1 MQRSNNANER
11 GRSSGCGFPR
21 FAVLLSV
28 AGAAILFALSAGVGS
43 ATSTPNV
50 SHGLPLTIK
59 PPARVPVNH
68 NFNVPVIWSWKCTAS
83 SAPPPW
89 VVTLRWEVAPAWNG
103 GPVSAGGSPP
113 FAFGK
118 HSQAFTLKVA
128 NACDKS
134 QRAAVLKRLSK
145 DVKLLVQIGGNLQAG
160 GGGLAITQEGGF
172 RNHDPKLGPIG
183 EARAFH
189 LGVTI
194 TQGKWTLLDT
204 KVCSYSQTGFD
215 LAEKGVLC
223 WG

>member
-1 MQRSNNANER
+1 MQRSDNPNEQ
-11 GRSSGCGFPR
+11 GRSGGCGFSR
-21 FAVLLSV
+21 VLVLLP
-28 AGAAILFALSAGVGS
+28 AGGAAILFALFAGVGS

-50 SHGLPLTIK
+50 SHRLPVTIK

-68 NFNVPVIWSWKCTAS
+68 NFNVPVIWSWNCTAS

-103 GPVSAGGSPP
+103 GPVSAGSPP
-113 FAFGK
+113 FTFSK
-118 HSQAFTLKVA
+118 HSQAFTLKVG
-128 NACDKS
+128 NACDNS

-145 DVKLLVQIGGNLQAG
+145 DVKLLVQIGGDVQAG

-183 EARAFH
+183 EAQAFH

-194 TQGKWTLLDT
+194 TQGKRTLLDT
-204 KVCSYSQTGFD
+204 KICSYSQTGFD